1 MHAILQ
7 NINAVIQCFSVFIVM
22 GKKKKKKKKPE
33 QILILKNDL
42 ALEVVG

>member
-7 NINAVIQCFSVFIVM
+7 NINAVVQCFSVFIVM
-22 GKKKKKKKKPE
+22 GKKKKKKPE

>member
-1 MHAILQ
+1 MHVILQ

-22 GKKKKKKKKPE
+22 KKKKKPE

-42 ALEVVG
+42 ALEVAGNL

>member
-7 NINAVIQCFSVFIVM
+7 NINAVVQCFSVFIVM
-22 GKKKKKKKKPE
+22 GKKKKKPE

>member
-22 GKKKKKKKKPE
+22 GKKKKKTE
-33 QILILKNDL
+33 QFLILKNDL